1 MCLDQGCAILIG
13 IELVIE
19 MIIENSPIFRYR
31 IDIESVFG
39 ISYYRYWYWNR
50 NGGALYIDIDIDFEK
65 EAFYISV
72 LILVLN
78 YAILEEIDKEQ
89 QNHD

>member
-1 MCLDQGCAILIG
+1 MENITLSLIYIVVIMLIFVQGCAILIG

-39 ISYYRYWYWNR
+39 ISYYRY
-50 NGGALYIDIDIDFEK
+50 
-65 EAFYISV
+65 
-72 LILVLN
+72 
-78 YAILEEIDKEQ
+78 
-89 QNHD
+89 